1 MKEDKDYFIKCI
13 LPNISDNKLVLTG
26 ESAFVYNGLSVSGY
40 YKPAVL
46 TNKEFLKGVNLE
58 GLVRYCY
65 ISEPIDTTHYVKPL
79 EEVPKILV
87 PTIERAIVEN
97 IKYDLEF
104 IDEGSFY
111 DSLEM
116 YDLNMELLTEVA
128 NHFNVS
134 IDKIKSHLKE
144 AYLLW
149 I

>member
-1 MKEDKDYFIKCI
+1 MKFDRDYFITKI
-13 LPNISDNKLVLTG
+13 LPNISNSTLVLTG
-26 ESAFVYNGLSVSGY
+26 ESAFVYNGLSLSGY

-65 ISEPIDTTHYVKPL
+65 IPEQIDITHYVKPL

-128 NHFNVS
+128 NHFKVPMS
-134 IDKIKSHLKE
+134 KIEPYLKE
-144 AYLLW
+144 ASLL
-149 I
+149 